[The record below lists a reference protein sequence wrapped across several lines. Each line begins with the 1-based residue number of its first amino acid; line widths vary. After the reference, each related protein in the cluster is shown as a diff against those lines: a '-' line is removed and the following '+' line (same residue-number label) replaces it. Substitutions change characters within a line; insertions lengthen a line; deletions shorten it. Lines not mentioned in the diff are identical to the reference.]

1 MDLKNT
7 ARKFISFPSDS
18 DEEYNGP
25 YVVRPQ
31 QLDFLVRNPH
41 SFKDAEDYGK
51 ELMDGKAV
59 LISFRSVDRETKI
72 RIFDYLCGVAYI
84 MHANVVNVKENFM
97 LYAPQR
103 VAIDKVSKHKTSL
116 WKR

>member
-7 ARKFISFPSDS
+7 ARKFISFPSDT

-25 YVVRPQ
+25 YVVKPQ

-59 LISFRSVDRETKI
+59 RSVDRETKI